1 FIVES
6 LISSNDAMKDFK
18 KIHFR
23 DIALNQFTVDV
34 NHKKLNKSIR
44 GEISRINYDN
54 NSEPVLSIYFIEG
67 IKFYEKLAID
77 STMAFRKGWNWF
89 KTALREEPQAPDK
102 SALWYEL
109 SSDSI
114 KINLAGLLRQQKL

>member
-1 FIVES
+1 MDAVPLHEKLWQKIKDGELEELEGTNISFRIPVQEDLLNFIVES

-67 IKFYEKLAID
+67 IKF
-77 STMAFRKGWNWF
+77 
-89 KTALREEPQAPDK
+89 
-102 SALWYEL
+102 
-109 SSDSI
+109 
-114 KINLAGLLRQQKL
+114 